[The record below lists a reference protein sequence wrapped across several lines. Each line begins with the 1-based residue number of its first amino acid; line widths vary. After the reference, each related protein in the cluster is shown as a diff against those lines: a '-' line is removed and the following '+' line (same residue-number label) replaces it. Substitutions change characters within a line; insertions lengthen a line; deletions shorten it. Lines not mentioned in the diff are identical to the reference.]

1 MKRKENEKELWDNF
15 KIGMP
20 KGEERENRGEIFEII
35 MAKKCSKINDKHQT
49 KDPGYREHK

>member
-20 KGEERENRGEIFEII
+20 KGEERENRGEIFEVI